1 MGDFVTGLESVARE
15 SVERYFR
22 AKDVS
27 EREEY
32 VEGVLRTYGDAVI
45 EGFSRLEEWREA
57 YDMLYDRQYAQVEAI
72 QAQWSSVSPDEELGV
87 DLTVEDW
94 EDSWEALVAARR

>member
-1 MGDFVTGLESVARE
+1 MGGFMTHLERLAGE

-32 VEGVLRTYGDAVI
+32 VEGVLRTYGDVVR
-45 EGFSRLEEWREA
+45 EGFSRLDEWQEA
-57 YDMLYDRQYAQVEAI
+57 YKTLYDRQYAQVAAI

-87 DLTVEDW
+87 DLTVAAW
-94 EDSWEALVAARR
+94 EDNWHALVAARR